1 VDSGLEIQ
9 VAGRKIRYLTGSP
22 FLPALILPSLMHT
35 ADNGLKFKLFVFI
48 HSNSFVYLMCLC
60 VHILMPLYMCV
71 DVREQ
76 LAEIEFLLLFAY

>member
-1 VDSGLEIQ
+1 MDSGLEIQ
-9 VAGRKIRYLTGSP
+9 VAGRETGKLTGSA

-35 ADNGLKFKLFVFI
+35 ADNGLKFKFFVFI
-48 HSNSFVYLMCLC
+48 HSNSFVYLVCLC

-76 LAEIEFLLLFAY
+76 LAEIDFLLLFAY